1 MSGHVPSASLFSLAG
16 FPPESALVV
25 PLPLAAITLL
35 RSDNDLC
42 LIDVGGQ
49 TFTVYGYFTHDPAPL
64 QGTDGAM
71 LAPETVLAKTA
82 PLSAATFQ
90 PQRPFD
96 PETLET
102 LLNVAFGEDAPL
114 RWQGGNADID
124 TDRSLT
130 LAETARSGVVTCNG
144 IVLRRGDSIT
154 LADLRKGRVRYYH
167 DESQTVEDMLA
178 FTSTD
183 VAEPLVFRVR
193 LSIHMAAA

>member
-1 MSGHVPSASLFSLAG
+1 LAG

-35 RSDNDLC
+35 RSDNDLS
-42 LIDVGGQ
+42 LIDVSGQ

-64 QGTDGAM
+64 QVTDGGM

-114 RWQGGNADID
+114 RWQGGNADA
-124 TDRSLT
+124 DRSLT
-130 LAETARSGVVTCNG
+130 RAEPARSGVVTCNG
-144 IVLRRGDSIT
+144 IVLRRGDTIT
-154 LADLRKGRVRYYH
+154 LADLQKGRVRYYH

-178 FTSTD
+178 FASTD
-183 VAEPLVFRVR
+183 LAEPLVFRVR
-193 LSIHMAAA
+193 LSIHAAAA

>member
-35 RSDNDLC
+35 RSDNDLS
-42 LIDVGGQ
+42 LIDVSGQ

-64 QGTDGAM
+64 QGTDGRM

-114 RWQGGNADID
+114 RWQGGNADA
-124 TDRSLT
+124 DRSLT
-130 LAETARSGVVTCNG
+130 LAEPARSGVVTCNG
-144 IVLRRGDSIT
+144 IVLRRGDTIT
-154 LADLRKGRVRYYH
+154 LADLQKGRVRYYH

-178 FTSTD
+178 FASTD
-183 VAEPLVFRVR
+183 LAEPLVFRVR
-193 LSIHMAAA
+193 LSIHAAAA